1 MAACKLPASSV
12 PGGCGEVALS
22 FAERIGEELEATL
35 LGADVLTRVLQ
46 ESAPGAGYR
55 DAWRDLLLK
64 ECSFEQD
71 GSSQGHRPSRFERE
85 VFKSNA

>member
-1 MAACKLPASSV
+1 M
-12 PGGCGEVALS
+12 ALS

-46 ESAPGAGYR
+46 ESAQGAGAGYR

-85 VFKSNA
+85 VFQSNA

>member
-1 MAACKLPASSV
+1 M
-12 PGGCGEVALS
+12 ALS

-46 ESAPGAGYR
+46 ENAQGGAGYR